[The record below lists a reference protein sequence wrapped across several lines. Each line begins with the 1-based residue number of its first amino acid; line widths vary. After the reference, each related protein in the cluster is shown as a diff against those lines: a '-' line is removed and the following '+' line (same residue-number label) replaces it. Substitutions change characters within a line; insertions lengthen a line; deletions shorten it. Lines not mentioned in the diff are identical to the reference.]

1 MCLWLF
7 FLQTLEQVSS
17 QTKASYIEAEA
28 EYNICKNRFRDKL
41 PSECTVQPIQC
52 SQGRA
57 ARAVC
62 VIPLSVDTPCL
73 PVYAG
78 PLCACVWGMCVHV
91 WGIYVHV
98 WGICP
103 LTTASSVGLVWE
115 LLVLAP
121 ALHLLQW
128 ETMLTFT
135 MGPFCLPHATAHSLP
150 LAYNNTDFSE
160 MFASYCR
167 VCTIPFPVPCD
178 NTDMHTVHV
187 LLFVPVAVYASV
199 AGSVRLCREGSMEYV
214 KLHLLILALPATLPP
229 PPPKKHFQLN

>member
-41 PSECTVQPIQC
+41 PSECTVQAGQC
-52 SQGRA
+52 VSFLSQLIHMSSCVCCPF
-57 ARAVC
+57 VC
-62 VIPLSVDTPCL
+62 V
-73 PVYAG
+73 Y
-78 PLCACVWGMCVHV
+78 VWGMCVHV
-91 WGIYVHV
+91 WGMCVHV
-98 WGICP
+98 WGMCVHVWGMCP

-135 MGPFCLPHATAHSLP
+135 MGPFCLPHAILSLWDHSVYLT
-150 LAYNNTDFSE
+150 LQL
-160 MFASYCR
+160 
-167 VCTIPFPVPCD
+167 IPF
-178 NTDMHTVHV
+178 H
-187 LLFVPVAVYASV
+187 
-199 AGSVRLCREGSMEYV
+199 
-214 KLHLLILALPATLPP
+214 
-229 PPPKKHFQLN
+229 